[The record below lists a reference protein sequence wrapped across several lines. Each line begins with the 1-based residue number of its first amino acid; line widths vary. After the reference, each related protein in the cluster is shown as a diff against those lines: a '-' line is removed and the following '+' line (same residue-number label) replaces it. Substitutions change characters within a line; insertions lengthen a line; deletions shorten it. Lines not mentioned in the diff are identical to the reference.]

1 MKSAA
6 LVLFALLFG
15 SIPLA
20 SQSASQGQSSYG
32 VARME
37 SLNVA
42 NTTAPP
48 ITIGCPVSLRAQH
61 RADGGLLNVGKS
73 RPEGIA
79 QILHLILT
87 NPDSRRMVAARVRVH
102 GLSGKARVTQ
112 TRSEPDHPDAVATLN
127 VQLTQGPGKEV
138 NGDLR
143 VPNMTAVLSIDLN
156 FITYA
161 DGSTWSF
168 SGREACQVVPDLLM
182 LIAGH

>member
-20 SQSASQGQSSYG
+20 SQNASQGQPSYG

-37 SLNVA
+37 LLNTA
-42 NTTAPP
+42 APP

-73 RPEGIA
+73 RSEGIA
-79 QILHLILT
+79 QMLHLILT
-87 NPDSRRMVAARVRVH
+87 NPDARRMVAALVRVH

-112 TRSEPDHPDAVATLN
+112 TRSGSDQPDAVATLN
-127 VQLTQGPGKEV
+127 VQLTQGLGKEV

-156 FITYA
+156 SVTLA
-161 DGSTWSF
+161 DGSTWNF
-168 SGREACQVVPDLLM
+168 TGRDACHVVPDKLM